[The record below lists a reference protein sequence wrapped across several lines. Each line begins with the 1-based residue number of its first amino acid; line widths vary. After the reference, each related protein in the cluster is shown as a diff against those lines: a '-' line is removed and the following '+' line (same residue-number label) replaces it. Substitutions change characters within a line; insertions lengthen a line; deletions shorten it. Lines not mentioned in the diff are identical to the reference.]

1 MSRST
6 PIFAAALAVA
16 VFSALAFAAPAHA
29 QEQTVTGVVLE
40 DGTDRQLVGVLLLL
54 VGEDGETISETVADD
69 SGAFRIEIP
78 EPGVFTIRG
87 SLIGYA
93 SIASEPLVIRAGESV
108 AVEVRMAVEAVP
120 LAPLVVRSRVG
131 TLDSQLS
138 GFYGRMAR
146 GRRSGQ
152 GHFIDRDDVE
162 RMGPLQST
170 DLLRTAPGVH
180 VVRGRQGYGQGV
192 RMTGGCVPAIFVD
205 GSQVNR
211 YPMTNTSLDD
221 IVAAFSVEGIEVYR
235 GPSSLVGHYHDPG
248 GCGLILVWTRRGT
261 ASDEPW
267 SWKKF
272 LAGLGLVAGLLLL
285 MR

>member
-1 MSRST
+1 ML
-6 PIFAAALAVA
+6 AAALALA
-16 VFSALAFAAPAHA
+16 ALAAPTPIAG
-29 QEQTVTGVVLE
+29 QEQSITGVVLE
-40 DGTDRQLVGVLLLL
+40 DGTDRPLAGALL
-54 VGEDGETISETVADD
+54 VLVAERGESISETVADD
-69 SGAFRIEIP
+69 SGAFRIEVP
-78 EPGVFTIRG
+78 EPGLFSIRG

-93 SIASEPLVIRAGESV
+93 SIASEPLAVRAGENV
-108 AVEVRMAVEAVP
+108 TVEVRMAVEAVP
-120 LAPLVVRSRVG
+120 IAPLVVRSRVG

-138 GFYGRMAR
+138 GFYSRMTR

-170 DLLRTAPGVH
+170 DLLRTAPGVQ

-221 IVAAFSVEGIEVYR
+221 VVAAFSIEGVEVYR
-235 GPSSLVGHYHDPG
+235 GASSAVAHYHDPG

-261 ASDEPW
+261 ASDQPW